1 MTFDTILF
9 DLDGTLVDSA
19 PDLQAAANAMLRELG
34 RPPLA
39 IEQIRRMI
47 GDGAPKLVERAL
59 AAAGVPNEPLAPRLD
74 RFLAFYEAE
83 PTARTRVYPGVRETL
98 DRLFRDGY
106 RMAVCTNKP
115 ERATRLVLSDLGI
128 DGPFAAVVGGDTLP
142 VRKPDPRHLL
152 GALRALGGTDPGA
165 AVMVGDNENDA
176 AAARGAG
183 LRLIL
188 MRYGYA
194 RVPLAEIGADIELDR
209 FDQIP
214 DALLLLLRGQ
224 QPRPRQ

>member
-1 MTFDTILF
+1 MACDVLLF

-19 PDLQAAANAMLRELG
+19 PDLQAAINALLRELG

-39 IEQIRRMI
+39 IEQVRRMI

-59 AAAGVPNEPLAPRLD
+59 AAAGAPDAPLAPCLD
-74 RFLAFYEAE
+74 RFLGFYEAE
-83 PTARTRVYPGVRETL
+83 PTARTRVHPGVRETL

-106 RMAVCTNKP
+106 RMAICTNKP

-128 DGPFAAVVGGDTLP
+128 DGPFTVVIGGDTLP

-152 GALRALGGTDPGA
+152 GALRALGRTDPGA
-165 AVMVGDNENDA
+165 AVMIGDNENDA
-176 AAARGAG
+176 AAARAAG

-209 FDQIP
+209 FDQLP
-214 DALLLLLRGQ
+214 DALERLRT
-224 QPRPRQ
+224 R